1 MTGTSFRGRP
11 QIWQAAV
18 GIAVSIVLLWWTLHD
33 VDFVEVWRTIRG
45 ARPGPVLLGV
55 SLATLP
61 FVLRIFRWKLLLR
74 REDGSSLPSIPLW
87 HAIAIGFMANNTLPL
102 RMGELIR
109 ALAAN
114 RLTRA
119 RLPAVLASLAVER
132 LMDVLAVV
140 LLLGIGL
147 LLAGLPPGTTI
158 AGVRLAPL
166 LATFAMI
173 ALAGLAA
180 AALVVAFPRV
190 AEALLRRVVPWP
202 RLAERL
208 AGLVEGVTQGMAALQ
223 SPTKITAVVGW
234 SLVIWLCNAASFYA
248 MFGAFG
254 LQVDFAGALVLQG
267 AIMFVIAV
275 PSSPGYFGA
284 FEVPV
289 VAVLALFLV
298 PKSEAVSY
306 AFTYHVTTFVPIT
319 LLGLWSVA
327 RTGFGLRAVR
337 AATT

>member
-1 MTGTSFRGRP
+1 LTGAPARGRP
-11 QIWQAAV
+11 PIWQAGV
-18 GIAVSIVLLWWTLHD
+18 GIAISIILLWWTLHD
-33 VDFVEVWRTIRG
+33 VDFVQVWGTIRS
-45 ARPGPVLLGV
+45 ARPAPVLLGV
-55 SLATLP
+55 GLATLP
-61 FVLRIFRWKLLLR
+61 FALRIFRWQLLLR
-74 REDGSSLPSIPLW
+74 REDGSTLPAIPLW

-109 ALAAN
+109 AVAAT
-114 RLTRA
+114 RLTGT

-132 LMDVLAVV
+132 LMDVLVVV

-158 AGVRLAPL
+158 AGVHMAPL
-166 LATFAMI
+166 LAALAAI
-173 ALAGLAA
+173 ALVGLAA
-180 AALVVAFPRV
+180 AAVVVAFPRS
-190 AEALLRRVVPWP
+190 AESLIRRLIPWP

-208 AGLVEGVTQGMAALQ
+208 AGLVEGLTHGMAALQ
-223 SPTKITAVVGW
+223 SPAKVAAVIGW

-248 MFGAFG
+248 MFSAFG
-254 LQVDFAGALVLQG
+254 IDVDFAGALVLQG

-289 VAVLALFLV
+289 VAVLALFLI
-298 PKSEAVSY
+298 PKGAAVSY

-327 RTGFGLRAVR
+327 RTGFGLREVR
-337 AATT
+337 TSTT